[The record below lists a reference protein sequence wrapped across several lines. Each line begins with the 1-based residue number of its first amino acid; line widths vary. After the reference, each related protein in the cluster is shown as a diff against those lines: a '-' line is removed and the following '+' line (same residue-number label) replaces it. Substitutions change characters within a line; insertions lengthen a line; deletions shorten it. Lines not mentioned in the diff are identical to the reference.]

1 MPTPSETSNS
11 FDGRAKTWDEQ
22 PRRIKLA
29 DDLFAALARHIPLRP
44 DMVAL
49 DYGCGTGLLTLLL
62 ARRVHRLVAV
72 DSSQGMLDILSQKLA
87 ANGMANVDVLLSD
100 FAKGP
105 VPPGPFDLIASA
117 MTLHHVADVGGLF
130 RIFFALLAD
139 GGRIALADLDAEDGT
154 FHSSQDG
161 IHHWGFDRGT
171 FATWLAEAGFSDVRF
186 ATATHVAK
194 SRDYSVFLATAQ
206 KP

>member
-1 MPTPSETSNS
+1 MTSS
-11 FDGRAKTWDEQ
+11 FDERAPTWDEQ
-22 PRRIKLA
+22 PRRVQLA
-29 DDLFAALARHIPLRP
+29 ADIFAALERAVPLRP
-44 DMVAL
+44 DMAAL
-49 DYGCGTGLLTLLL
+49 DYGAGTGLLTLAL
-62 ARRVHRLVAV
+62 APRVRRITAV
-72 DSSQGMLDILSQKLA
+72 DSSQGMLEVLA
-87 ANGMANVDVLLSD
+87 RKTQAAGLGNVVRLQAD
-100 FAKGP
+100 FAADSP
-105 VPPGPFDLIASA
+105 PPGPYDLVATA
-117 MTLHHVADVGGLF
+117 MTLHHVADTGGLL
-130 RIFFALLAD
+130 RIFFHLLGE
-139 GGRIALADLDAEDGT
+139 GGFLALADLDAEDGT